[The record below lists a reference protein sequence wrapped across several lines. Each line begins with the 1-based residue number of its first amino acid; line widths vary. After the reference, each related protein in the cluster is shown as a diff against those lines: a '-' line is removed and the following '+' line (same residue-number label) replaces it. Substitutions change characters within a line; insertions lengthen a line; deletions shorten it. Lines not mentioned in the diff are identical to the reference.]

1 MNECGGA
8 FGPFNM
14 IFLYIYIMADNFP
27 NEELEIDLYYSIAQ
41 ADLDN
46 LKNHIERRGRDVNEE
61 IYFFDLDD
69 FYEVGNKKIQGF
81 PTPLQV
87 ALIYENYKIAAYLL
101 NKGAD
106 PNVYNKD
113 IIFYD
118 GDQEGGDPEPLY
130 IALYYDKSPNQNPR
144 INVPIAGSNRKFIK
158 LLLNKGAKAT
168 NILDDYVDEYFKH
181 KDGNVEVELPSE
193 EVRTLLDNI
202 NFIIDNIRGD
212 ATRLEDSFI
221 KAHNKNDEGLIQK
234 LLTKRRN
241 INFDIVAKKIND
253 RTVTCMSSADF
264 NEYCDEK
271 NEDGEVID
279 PITLA
284 PLSIENA
291 VILPGQGDNEE
302 ERKRRGKCYDREA
315 LLRWV
320 RENPINPLTREAIS
334 NDWIKKNL
342 EKPCVPPRLLQYV
355 PIINQKDPEIDRAI
369 SDYTNS
375 IINTLDTPGA
385 GLLRDILSTRG
396 NFGNYGGKK
405 KRKSLKKKRKTKRK
419 KSLKK
424 KQRKTKRKS
433 RK

>member
-1 MNECGGA
+1 
-8 FGPFNM
+8 
-14 IFLYIYIMADNFP
+14 MADNFL
-27 NEELEIDLYYSIAQ
+27 NEEELQTDSDLYFSIAR
-41 ADLDN
+41 ADLDT
-46 LKNHIERRGRDVNEE
+46 LKNIIERRGRDVNKE
-61 IYFFDLDD
+61 IFYDAFDTGWDI
-69 FYEVGNKKIQGF
+69 FQVGNKKIEGF

-101 NKGAD
+101 NQGAD

-113 IIFYD
+113 VTYYD
-118 GDQEGGDPEPLY
+118 GDQEGGPSEPLY
-130 IALYYDKSPNQNPR
+130 IALYYDKSPNQSPE

-168 NILDDYVDEYFKH
+168 NILDDYVNEYFQH
-181 KDGNVEVELPSE
+181 KDWNVEVELPSE
-193 EVRTLLDNI
+193 EVRTLLSNINTLLSNI

-221 KAHNKNDEGLIQK
+221 MAHNKNDEELIK
-234 LLTKRRN
+234 ILLKKRRN
-241 INFDIVAKKIND
+241 IDFDIVTKKIND
-253 RTVTCMSSADF
+253 RTVTCMSSEDF

-284 PLSIENA
+284 PFSIENA
-291 VILPGQGDNEE
+291 VILPGHGDNEE
-302 ERKRRGKCYDREA
+302 ERKRRGKCYDRKA

-320 RENPINPLTREAIS
+320 RENPINPLTREEIS
-334 NDWIKKNL
+334 NDWIKENL

-355 PIINQKDPEIDRAI
+355 PIKNQTRDPSIDRAI
-369 SDYTNS
+369 SDSTNS
-375 IINTLDTPGA
+375 IINTLNTPEA
-385 GLLRDILSTRG
+385 GSLRDILSTRG

-405 KRKSLKKKRKTKRK
+405 KRKSLKKKRKTKRR